1 MREEFATRDSHVLVK
16 TPNVRQLAFRRRAVV
31 AGGLLALALVSG
43 VVGALSHRGGEA
55 LGEPKTGPFSYLS
68 E

>member
-1 MREEFATRDSHVLVK
+1 MREEFASRDSHVLVK
-16 TPNVRQLAFRRRAVV
+16 SPNYRQQAFRRRAIVV
-31 AGGLLALALVSG
+31 GGLLALALVSG
-43 VVGALSHRGGEA
+43 VVGALSHRQGEA